1 MATADSAV
9 FRLARAS
16 DAREIA
22 DIYNHE
28 VAYGTATFDTEPV
41 TLEERRSWL
50 AEHASPRRP
59 VVVAEIGGVVAGW
72 ASLSSWSERCA
83 YARAA
88 EVSVYVH
95 RDFRGRGVGRGL
107 LSELIRRGREAGL
120 GVLLARIVSESDASV
135 ALHESL
141 GFQRIGT
148 MRRVGEK
155 FGRILDVELM
165 DLHLDA

>member
-1 MATADSAV
+1 MSRVAI
-9 FRLARAS
+9 RLAGAA
-16 DAREIA
+16 DVPAIV

-28 VAYGTATFDTEPV
+28 VVHATSTFDTEPV
-41 TLEERRSWL
+41 TLDSRRAWL
-50 AEHASPRRP
+50 EAHDPARHP
-59 VVVAEIGGVVAGW
+59 VIVAERAGQIVGF

-95 RDFRGRGVGRGL
+95 REHRGSGAGRALLAELIARGRA
-107 LSELIRRGREAGL
+107 AGL
-120 GVLLARIVSESDASV
+120 GVLLARIAAEGQASLR
-135 ALHESL
+135 LHESL

-155 FGRILDVELM
+155 LGRILDIELY
-165 DLHLDA
+165 DLHLDEPAS

>member
-1 MATADSAV
+1 MSSVAI
-9 FRLARAS
+9 RLAGAA
-16 DAREIA
+16 DLPAIA

-28 VAYGTATFDTEPV
+28 VAHATSTFDTEPV
-41 TLEERRSWL
+41 TLDSRRAWL
-50 AEHASPRRP
+50 EAHDPARHP
-59 VVVAEIGGVVAGW
+59 VIVAERAGQVVGF

-95 RDFRGRGVGRGL
+95 RDHRGSGAGRALLAELIERGRT
-107 LSELIRRGREAGL
+107 AGL
-120 GVLLARIVSESDASV
+120 GVLLARISAESQASLR
-135 ALHESL
+135 LHESL

-155 FGRILDVELM
+155 FKRILDIELY
-165 DLHLDA
+165 DLHLDETAS